1 MGKVFLMAILGA
13 TLGIANLLASADSPA
28 SPPPTIMPSNPAL
41 AEGAPKTAAKL
52 KCEKVNDTL
61 SYASVYPARA
71 FCEPAA
77 MRCFILKHLKEFPK
91 DDPLRLELQDRVEA
105 QVEYELAIC
114 EAFLKASKLKV
125 PE

>member
-1 MGKVFLMAILGA
+1 MEKVLSITMFLWVFCGG
-13 TLGIANLLASADSPA
+13 TVLASMDAV
-28 SPPPTIMPSNPAL
+28 SPPVVMPGNPNL
-41 AEGAPKTAAKL
+41 TDTATPVPSLRKL
-52 KCEKVNDTL
+52 GCDKVNDTL
-61 SYASVYPARA
+61 SYAGVYPARA

-91 DDPLRLELQDRVEA
+91 NDPLRLELQDRVEA

-114 EAFLKASKLKV
+114 EAFLKASNLKL

>member
-1 MGKVFLMAILGA
+1 MGKILSTVMFLWMFLG
-13 TLGIANLLASADSPA
+13 GSVLASNDAAVPHA
-28 SPPPTIMPSNPAL
+28 VMPGNPNL
-41 AEGAPKTAAKL
+41 TETATPVPSVRKL
-52 KCEKVNDTL
+52 GCDKVNDTL
-61 SYASVYPARA
+61 SYAATYPARA

-114 EAFLKASKLKV
+114 EAFLKASNLRL